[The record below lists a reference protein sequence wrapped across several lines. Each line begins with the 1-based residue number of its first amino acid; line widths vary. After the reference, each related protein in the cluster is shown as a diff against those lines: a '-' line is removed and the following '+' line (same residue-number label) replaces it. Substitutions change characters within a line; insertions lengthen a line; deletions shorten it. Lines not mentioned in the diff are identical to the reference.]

1 MGTIKQ
7 QKSYWDV
14 AITYE
19 FRIDTSSPPSRAEWN
34 FTSNETGAGMSS
46 VLDMAL
52 SRFNVLRYDFLRAG
66 DELRF
71 INLNIKLIEK

>member
-1 MGTIKQ
+1 MGIIKQ

-34 FTSNETGAGMSS
+34 FTSNETGASMFS
-46 VLDMAL
+46 VLEMTFSKFYA
-52 SRFNVLRYDFLRAG
+52 FRYDWLRAG
-66 DELRF
+66 YELRF
-71 INLNIKLIEK
+71 INLNVKLIEE

>member
-34 FTSNETGAGMSS
+34 FTSNETGASMYS
-46 VLDMAL
+46 VLEMAF
-52 SRFNVLRYDFLRAG
+52 SKFYVFRYDWLRAG
-66 DELRF
+66 YELRF
-71 INLNIKLIEK
+71 INLNVKLIEG

>member
-1 MGTIKQ
+1 MGIIKQ

-34 FTSNETGAGMSS
+34 FTSNETGASIFS
-46 VLDMAL
+46 ALEMAF
-52 SRFNVLRYDFLRAG
+52 SKFYVFRYDYLRAG
-66 DELRF
+66 YELRF
-71 INLNIKLIEK
+71 IDLNIKLIEK

>member
-1 MGTIKQ
+1 MGIIKQ

-34 FTSNETGAGMSS
+34 FTSNEIDASMFS
-46 VLDMAL
+46 VLEMAF
-52 SRFNVLRYDFLRAG
+52 SKFYVFRYDWLRAG
-66 DELRF
+66 DEFRF
-71 INLNIKLIEK
+71 IDLNIKLIDE